1 MNAPDTPFAFDAAIR
16 AVCPHIDGVA
26 ADGHIFFT
34 AEATA
39 EQRSAA
45 AAAAAA
51 YADPAPAPIPD
62 LRLLI
67 EELVRL
73 KVLPPASVA
82 AVQRP
87 PPAPI
92 SLPKISFP

>member
-1 MNAPDTPFAFDAAIR
+1 MKIENLAAYDAAIR

-26 ADGHIFFT
+26 ADGEIHFQK
-34 AEATA
+34 EATA
-39 EQRSAA
+39 EQRAAA

-62 LRLLI
+62 LQLLI

-73 KVLPPASVA
+73 KVLPAASVA

-87 PPAPI
+87 PAAPI
-92 SLPKISFP
+92 VPPKIALA